1 MPIYKNKGLKG
12 LRSFSELSEQER
24 EDFKRRKYWEHPEA
38 HNTLNSLTE
47 ENWSNM
53 YDNNQFR
60 ETFDVNA
67 KEDLYRNMP
76 KQERDAMYR
85 SRIINDAVA
94 EQFANNKDALWQLNN
109 NGVTDE
115 GKIDLLESGYMN
127 DEQWEQHS
135 NTVKDN
141 FRQAGEYL
149 SSTAYAGQAGINAY
163 NWEEKANDELAKER
177 IQQQKILDE
186 VIKKDNARNIES
198 VHNSAEYGQ
207 ALDYFSSMPTD
218 ALTKMKDDIVEGYW
232 IDDTGKRV
240 EAVPKYSNE
249 IQNEITALEAE
260 RQALLSKYAPDET
273 SFMSEASGYISPKQE
288 EQIRELAKIDKRLKN
303 LYKSQKTEY
312 DYYYIN
318 DDGTRGERVPTS
330 RQKTD
335 AELVAEGYTA
345 EQIQNR
351 DKLNPR
357 ELETKNDVHNYPGS
371 PYYRAF
377 KDNGDFD
384 NYDHNDWA
392 KLVAEY
398 ATMVD
403 MFGENAAKSAINGKM
418 EKQVADNQSWMANF
432 HNTLWTKFG
441 VNSIQT
447 VSPIVNAL
455 RAKQAAGQEVFDAD
469 GNIHTLTY
477 EEALGNIH
485 AGLNPDGTESK
496 VWDIW
501 NPKNISRMERT
512 NSLNPLDIWE
522 AEENGGISDK
532 MHVYQPEDAN
542 KMITWEMAVHEGL
555 AMGAYTASSMLV
567 NYAVGGVFG
576 ALGQAGKWLSPAIAG
591 MATSIPISEGYSQS
605 NFEQVM
611 DNGLQKIEQ
620 LKYQDGQQYVNSLKE
635 TNKDAYE
642 HLVNQWI
649 DNNSAKPKYNEEGKL
664 EGYEGIMAP
673 ASELRR
679 MAEQNVD
686 ETLIANYVT
695 NKGLW
700 TKDYDGLTDE
710 LKKDAALAYQFNFA
724 EEFLANTAVNYL
736 FRSYMMTPG
745 QRAQL
750 KAKNPFFKTFFGET
764 GKAERDLTIFGKQL
778 TEKQF
783 NTVMG
788 LGKGARNVWGGYWS
802 NKMDDVRL
810 AVAQQ
815 VGMNKWNNT
824 VDAYYNSDNLYLG
837 LSALNDTF
845 DFSDIYSA
853 MKQGFAKSYFAK
865 ETIRDGIIGGAG
877 AFMGYMPNIG
887 GIAKAAQKVQVVDSY
902 GNPVKDSKGNPIY
915 KNAFLYNE
923 YGEKLSP
930 LEIAANAISNGVLQE
945 VADARAKGRATN
957 RRLKKVNQLIDLYKD
972 DLMDIGELMKLADS
986 DYRIVMTG
994 KPTTL
999 SEFSDRETPSDQ
1011 ELSVIGEMHDNK
1023 LRKALK
1029 LISLTESWKNDPIL
1043 KDSPMVQQTLSQID
1057 EFRQNSIS
1065 EKDIDAFVA
1074 DKSNQK
1080 YFSKRMTAEQKRE
1093 FAKQRLMKNQQ
1104 TFVNLAE
1111 NYAKSKAELLEKN
1124 FHISEEEFYDMMDSD
1139 REQYK
1144 KYLMALDYM
1153 IYNQELR
1160 KNYTERDKKLAQEL
1174 QLVEEEYNPLWY
1186 GSKERYEKERNIAK
1200 EKIAILKGQEA
1211 IAKERIK
1218 KLKDIKNPTEEEE
1231 EEIKS
1236 LANEESLSSL
1246 RNRRA
1251 IIENDERQRSLDEA
1265 GINRLGN
1272 EVLSADNILK
1282 LTAKEQLEMLTSD
1295 REKEPNKYS
1304 EAQWNEIE
1312 VAKNKANE
1320 IDSDYLIKLNDLVA
1334 IRERLKENRFTQ
1346 DQAYGNPRALLK
1358 YIDLTR
1364 RMNRTAEYAAM
1375 ARMLT
1380 DGYWQAWE
1388 NLEGN
1393 ELKDAIA
1400 KSNLKSNIVEA
1411 YGFIRPNQAPL
1422 IKEVAGFKG
1431 VQEAVTAASRSA
1443 GEDLN
1448 QIYAIESTLQ
1458 DVISNQ
1464 RSTDGALAALDGYE
1478 NYIKRNVENI
1488 ANARELLSAISLVK
1502 KVEALKKQ
1510 NQKVVIKGDEITK
1523 IKAESNAKVLTA
1535 KLELENQRKKNKERQ
1550 EKLRRNRAARNKAK
1564 QLSKE
1569 AYDEY
1574 HVARAGRSSEE
1585 AAKQVR
1591 KSAAKEAKRIL
1602 SKILKNKSFGAW
1614 KNNMLR
1620 NKFISADVFIET
1632 INLLQQYHNSEAFYT
1647 EFWDSPENNTIEI
1660 VKQIEQ
1666 ILADKGWSWKSIEGE
1681 VITRQM
1687 EKDMIVVKTTHDS
1700 DIYETVS
1707 IAEKSTPYIY
1717 KDGKLL
1723 AAPTAN
1729 VVVGTKVATDEL
1741 LNTQSKKTKKSEVA
1755 ETNAPSENQEASP
1768 EAVEKSEEEEITFSE
1783 EEIEEAFTEVPDKPY
1798 TRNFGEGKEITL
1810 GDKIQILFYDESNE
1824 PYWATVQ
1831 VIHMYDDAND
1841 NLVTV
1846 KDLNTGK
1853 VSGVEFNTLPLD
1865 NFKMLEHASQ
1875 EEIDKLAKDEPIR
1888 EKIEEK
1894 TEEKPKEETPVTK
1907 EVVTEEPDITFAE
1920 ESEETPTT
1928 ENPVEAP
1935 VETPVKEDTGTSDIE
1950 EVQEIL
1956 MTNPDEDVTFIPIE
1970 EMPVMKTDD
1979 SKVSGEHLNG
1989 VNFLEY
1995 DVDMLRNQRM
2005 WQPTKQKS
2013 TLMNKVHSWLKGNK
2027 IKLQEIVDKE
2037 LVRILQDAPDT
2048 KIYFMRPAS
2057 KEIGGILFN
2066 VIEYTDKV
2074 KELHDNEL
2082 GGVVKAQTK
2091 NGEKEFLVVGTLGYF
2106 GSVQQN
2112 AYQNIAK
2119 QIHSQASFYSPQA
2132 NFVDM
2137 TMHTQVS
2144 KIQSDTA
2151 VKLAEGEESVEYRPL
2166 QALLEDSNRNPYGFT
2181 RKTLTY
2187 GFMKQKGMDLRN
2199 KLGRDV
2205 NTTRSEMNQG
2215 SVYIFIPNANGE
2227 FIPVYIQPTT
2237 LKEIAS
2243 DKDTTLGDHIYDIVE
2258 KLTTSRD
2265 IQSAMQALDELNQ
2278 YIVLGK
2284 EQSHNIEVTE
2294 SGVIQ
2299 FYVGNQ
2305 EVASMQLGDM
2315 NAATEFLNRIT
2326 NSAARVNITPKVF
2339 TNDAIW
2345 NMYNESGAL
2354 STDYSRLY
2362 TVGTTYTVYPV
2373 DSNGLPM
2380 TGATIGTNQS
2390 NKSKLGRQL
2399 ETIQYKGEAY
2409 YIMRDNPN
2417 VWVDKNLN
2425 PVKDLDVLKACE
2437 AKVAIT
2443 KMLPAYKNVKDSKE
2457 YYILNSQTKEAVS
2470 FNPETKEI
2478 KYLTEEQYDALERA
2492 ISNLPRE
2499 RKATETI
2506 KKIEDGT
2513 PKEVIVKPENPIE
2526 FAEEEKTEQPDINP
2540 EDKIRIES
2548 EKNGNFALQEAFITA
2563 DETLQDEFVEAVIEK
2578 VTSDL
2583 GKAEGDRVSEMSAI
2597 EQIEYLKSKGVQTEN
2612 INDLQHWIDY
2622 LKNCIKLK

>member
-2563 DETLQDEFVEAVIEK
+2563 DETLQDGFVEAVIEK

>member
-1 MPIYKNKGLKG
+1 MSGPYKNKGLSG
-12 LRSFSELSEQER
+12 LRSFSDLSKDEQQEFMR
-24 EDFKRRKYWEHPEA
+24 MKFQEHPKDHDILRA
-38 HNTLNSLTE
+38 LTE
-47 ENWSNM
+47 EDWNDV
-53 YDNNQFR
+53 YAYNQFR
-60 ETFDVNA
+60 NTFKVNA
-67 KEDLYRNMP
+67 NDEAYNNLSREQM
-76 KQERDAMYR
+76 DAMYR
-85 SRIINDAVA
+85 SRVINDAIS
-94 EQFANNKDALWQLNN
+94 EQFANNKDVLWQLNN

-127 DEQWEQHS
+127 DEQWEQHVGK
-135 NTVKDN
+135 VKDEFKN
-141 FRQAGEYL
+141 VADL
-149 SSTAYAGQAGINAY
+149 STKSGNMAYYPANPY
-163 NWEEKANDELAKER
+163 NWEQKAEEALSQER

-186 VIKKDNARNIES
+186 IIKKDNKRNIEA

-207 ALDYFSSMPTD
+207 ALEYFAALPTD
-218 ALTKMKDDIVEGYW
+218 ELTKIKNDIVDGYW
-232 IDDTGKRV
+232 SDDTGRRV

-260 RQALLSKYAPDET
+260 RQALLSQYTYLPPSDAAVYNRYGEAGLKT
-273 SFMSEASGYISPKQE
+273 S
-288 EQIRELAKIDKRLKN
+288 KRLREVNKRLGN

-351 DKLNPR
+351 DKLSPE
-357 ELETKNDVHNYPGS
+357 ELETANNVRNYPGS

-384 NYDHNDWA
+384 DYGHNDWA

-441 VNSIQT
+441 VNTLQT
-447 VSPIVNAL
+447 VSPIVNAI
-455 RAKQAAGQEVFDAD
+455 RASQAAGQEIFDAD

-477 EEALGNIH
+477 EEALGNLH
-485 AGLNPDGTESK
+485 AGLNPDGTENK
-496 VWDIW
+496 VWDMW

-576 ALGQAGKWLSPAIAG
+576 ALGKAGKWLSPVIAG
-591 MATSIPISEGYSQS
+591 MATSIPISEGYAQS
-605 NFEQVM
+605 NFEQIM
-611 DNGLQKIEQ
+611 DMGLQRIEQ
-620 LKYQDGQQYVNSLKE
+620 LKYQDGQQYVNNLKE
-635 TNKDAYE
+635 TNKEAYE
-642 HLVNQWI
+642 QLISQWI
-649 DNNSAKPKYNEEGKL
+649 NDNSAKPKYNEEGKL

-679 MAEQNVD
+679 MAEQGVD

-710 LKKDAALAYQFNFA
+710 LKKDGALAYQFNFV

-745 QRAQL
+745 QRAQIR
-750 KAKNPFFKTFFGET
+750 AKNPFFKTFFGET

-783 NTVMG
+783 NTVIG

-853 MKQGFAKSYFAK
+853 MKQGFEKSYFAK

-877 AFMGYMPNIG
+877 AFMGWMPNIG
-887 GIAKAAQKVQVVDSY
+887 GIAKTAQKVQVVDNY

-930 LEIAANAISNGVLQE
+930 LEIAANLVSNGVLQE
-945 VADARAKGRATN
+945 VADARTKGRATN
-957 RRLKKVNQLIDLYKD
+957 RRLRKVNQLIDLYKD

-994 KPTTL
+994 KPATL
-999 SEFSDRETPSDQ
+999 SAFSDRETPSDQ
-1011 ELSVIGEMHDNK
+1011 ELSVVGEMHDNK

-1029 LISLTESWKNDPIL
+1029 LISLAESWKNDPIL
-1043 KDSPMVQQTLSQID
+1043 KDSPIVQQTLSKIE

-1080 YFSKRMTAEQKRE
+1080 YFSKRMTTEQKRE

-1104 TFVNLAE
+1104 TFSNFVDS
-1111 NYAKSKAELLEKN
+1111 YVKSKAELLEKK

-1174 QLVEEEYNPLWY
+1174 QLTEEEYNPLWY
-1186 GSKERYEKERNIAK
+1186 GSKERYEKERSIAK
-1200 EKIAILKGQEA
+1200 EKMAILRGQEA
-1211 IAKERIK
+1211 STRERIE
-1218 KLKDIKNPTEEEE
+1218 KLKNIENPTEEEE

-1236 LANEESLSSL
+1236 LSNEESLSSL

-1251 IIENDERQRSLDEA
+1251 MIENDERQRSLDEA

-1272 EVLSADNILK
+1272 EVLSADNILR

-1312 VAKNKANE
+1312 AAKNKANE

-1364 RMNRTAEYAAM
+1364 RMNRTAEYTAM

-1388 NLEGN
+1388 NLEGDA
-1393 ELKDAIA
+1393 LKDAIA
-1400 KSNLKSNIVEA
+1400 KSNLKSSIVEA
-1411 YGFIRPNQAPL
+1411 YSFIRPNQAPL

-1458 DVISNQ
+1458 DVISSQ

-1535 KLELENQRKKNKERQ
+1535 KLELENQRKKTKERQ

-1574 HVARAGRSSEE
+1574 HVARAGRSNEE

-1614 KNNMLR
+1614 KNNMLK
-1620 NKFISADVFIET
+1620 NKFISDDVFIET
-1632 INLLQQYHNSEAFYT
+1632 INLLQQYHNSEAFYA
-1647 EFWDSPENNTIEI
+1647 EFWDNPENNTIEI

-1666 ILADKGWSWKSIEGE
+1666 VLADKGWSWKSIEGE

-1741 LNTQSKKTKKSEVA
+1741 LNTQSKKVKKSEVA
-1755 ETNAPSENQEASP
+1755 ATVETSETPVEA
-1768 EAVEKSEEEEITFSE
+1768 ETKKEEEEITFSE
-1783 EEIEEAFTEVPDKPY
+1783 EEVEEAFTEVPDKPY

-1831 VIHMYDDAND
+1831 VIHMYDDASD

-1846 KDLNTGK
+1846 KDLDTGRI
-1853 VSGVEFNTLPLD
+1853 SGVEFNTLPLD
-1865 NFKMLEHASQ
+1865 SFKMLEHASQ
-1875 EEIDKLAKDEPIR
+1875 EEVDKLAKEEPVR
-1888 EKIEEK
+1888 EKAEEKIEEK
-1894 TEEKPKEETPVTK
+1894 TEEKIEEEAPVP
-1907 EVVTEEPDITFAE
+1907 EESVEEEPDITFAE
-1920 ESEETPTT
+1920 ETEETETPI
-1928 ENPVEAP
+1928 EAP
-1935 VETPVKEDTGTSDIE
+1935 VETPIKEDTGTSDME
-1950 EVQEIL
+1950 EVQETL
-1956 MTNPDEDVTFIPIE
+1956 MANPDEDVTFIPVE
-1970 EMPVMKTDD
+1970 EMPAMKTDD

-2005 WQPTKQKS
+2005 WQPTRRKNS
-2013 TLMNKVHSWLKGNK
+2013 LMEKVHSWLKGNK

-2048 KIYFMRPAS
+2048 KIYFMKPAS
-2057 KEIGGILFN
+2057 KEIGGVLFN

-2074 KELHDNEL
+2074 KGLHNNEL
-2082 GGVVKAQTK
+2082 GGVIKAQTK

-2106 GSVQQN
+2106 GNVQQN

-2119 QIHSQASFYSPQA
+2119 QVHAQASFYSPQA

-2137 TMHTQVS
+2137 TMYTQVS
-2144 KIQSDTA
+2144 KTQSDTA

-2166 QALLEDSNRNPYGFT
+2166 QTLLEDKNRNPYGFT

-2199 KLGRDV
+2199 QLGRDV
-2205 NTTRSEMNQG
+2205 STPRNELNQG
-2215 SVYIFIPNANGE
+2215 SVYIFIPSSTGE
-2227 FIPVYIQPTT
+2227 FVPVYIQPTT
-2237 LKEIAS
+2237 LKEITS
-2243 DKDTTLGDHIYDIVE
+2243 DKDTVLGDHIYDLVE

-2265 IQSAMQALDELNQ
+2265 IQSALQVLDELKQ

-2284 EQSHNIEVTE
+2284 EQSHDIEITE
-2294 SGVIQ
+2294 SGTVK
-2299 FYVGNQ
+2299 FLVGNQ
-2305 EVASMQLGDM
+2305 PMASMQLGDM
-2315 NAATEFLNRIT
+2315 NTATKFLNRIV
-2326 NSAARVNITPKVF
+2326 NSAVRINITPKVF
-2339 TNDAIW
+2339 TSDALW
-2345 NMYNESGAL
+2345 KMYNESGAL

-2362 TVGTTYTVYPV
+2362 TVGATYTVYPV

-2380 TGATIGTNQS
+2380 TGATMGITQG
-2390 NKSKLGRQL
+2390 NKSHYSRQI
-2399 ETIQYKGEAY
+2399 ETVQYKGEAY

-2417 VWVDKNLN
+2417 VWVDKNGN
-2425 PVKDLDVLKACE
+2425 PVKDLGVLKACE
-2437 AKVAIT
+2437 AKAAIT
-2443 KMLPAYKNVKDSKE
+2443 KMLPVYKNVKDSKE
-2457 YYILNSQTKEAVS
+2457 YYILNEQTKEAVS

-2478 KYLTEEQYDALERA
+2478 KYLTEEQYDTLKKAVD
-2492 ISNLPRE
+2492 NLPRE
-2499 RKATETI
+2499 KKADETV
-2506 KKIEDGT
+2506 KKMEEGT
-2513 PKEVIVKPENPIE
+2513 PKEVIVKPESPIE
-2526 FAEEEKTEQPDINP
+2526 FAEEEKAEQSDINP

-2563 DETLQDEFVEAVIEK
+2563 DETLQDGFVEAVIEK